1 MAGFFLLFPHLCC
14 SFVIP
19 MQPSSPDAVS
29 QWVEHLGLIPHPE
42 GGFYKETYR
51 SDILIPANLLSVP
64 RNGHRSLSTAIY
76 FLITSG
82 NFSAFHRILSDEM
95 WHFYAGDPLLV
106 HVLHPDN
113 QQYSTCHIGLHVD
126 KGQRP
131 QAVIP
136 AGSWFASETTGQYS
150 LVGCTVAPGF
160 DFNDFQ
166 LADAGELTLLF
177 PDQIGVI
184 KRLCR

>member
-1 MAGFFLLFPHLCC
+1 
-14 SFVIP
+14 
-19 MQPSSPDAVS
+19 MQPSSPDPVS
-29 QWVEHLGLIPHPE
+29 HWVEHLGLIPHPE

-51 SDILIPANLLSVP
+51 SDICIPANLLFEP
-64 RNGHRSLSTAIY
+64 KNGHRSLSTAIY

-95 WHFYAGDPLLV
+95 WHFYAGDSLLV
-106 HVLHPDN
+106 HVLNPDN
-113 QQYSTCHIGLHVD
+113 RQYSQCHIGLHVD

-131 QAVIP
+131 LAVIP

-160 DFNDFQ
+160 DFHDFQ
-166 LADAGELTLLF
+166 LAKAGDLTHQF
-177 PDQIGVI
+177 PEHRGVI
-184 KRLCR
+184 ERFCR